1 MNTILERLILAL
13 FRGYSCVKIL
23 LGKGTT
29 LCKNICSKWFINSK
43 IGPNISSFNE
53 SMPFTMWS
61 RCFSLPHF
69 LPLES
74 VSALDLLW
82 QVKWIKEVCILLPN
96 VDLKRVRA
104 VFLYSLWIFF
114 LSKHTWARFGENE
127 RCEGETSHPSYLIGE
142 CYNYEATRH
151 PEKKKKH
158 SYNQQVYF
166 VHPEQ
171 PRNT

>member
-1 MNTILERLILAL
+1 MIHSSHIFILIISHVLTVNTFSERLILAL
-13 FRGYSCVKIL
+13 FRGYSCVKLL

-74 VSALDLLW
+74 VSAPDLLW
-82 QVKWIKEVCILLPN
+82 QVKCIREVCILLPN
-96 VDLKRVRA
+96 VDLKRVWTF
-104 VFLYSLWIFF
+104 FLYSVCHFSFTIETH
-114 LSKHTWARFGENE
+114 LS
-127 RCEGETSHPSYLIGE
+127 
-142 CYNYEATRH
+142 
-151 PEKKKKH
+151 
-158 SYNQQVYF
+158 QVWRRREMWRRAKS
-166 VHPEQ
+166 P
-171 PRNT
+171 

>member
-1 MNTILERLILAL
+1 MIHSSHILILIISHVLTVNTILERLILAL

-74 VSALDLLW
+74 VSAPDLLW

-114 LSKHTWARFGENE
+114 SIETHLS
-127 RCEGETSHPSYLIGE
+127 
-142 CYNYEATRH
+142 
-151 PEKKKKH
+151 
-158 SYNQQVYF
+158 QVWRRWEMWRRDKS
-166 VHPEQ
+166 P
-171 PRNT
+171 